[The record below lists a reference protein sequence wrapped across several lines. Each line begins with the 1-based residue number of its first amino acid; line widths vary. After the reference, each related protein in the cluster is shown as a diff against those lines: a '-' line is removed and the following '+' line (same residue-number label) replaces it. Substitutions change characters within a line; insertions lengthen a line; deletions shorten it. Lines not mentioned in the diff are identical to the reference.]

1 MIVFFNN
8 NSIPLHNNNDI
19 NMIFISVN
27 NNILFI
33 NIVMVKIIVK
43 IYINNMYIYIKKRQF
58 LIKKIIY
65 ICVHDFINE
74 LYQKY
79 IFKKIILIWNNFEI
93 F

>member
-1 MIVFFNN
+1 
-8 NSIPLHNNNDI
+8 
-19 NMIFISVN
+19 
-27 NNILFI
+27 
-33 NIVMVKIIVK
+33 MVKIIVK

-79 IFKKIILIWNNFEI
+79 IFKKIVLIWNNFEI